1 MHTLLNTS
9 VHTCHVVLSVEAP
22 AVCGSSHHCT
32 NPSADHIVS
41 MSHAHHRFL
50 KQRVCLQLVGVFC
63 KGLLPGLLPLV
74 WSIALLKASKPFFM
88 LC

>member
-1 MHTLLNTS
+1 
-9 VHTCHVVLSVEAP
+9 
-22 AVCGSSHHCT
+22 
-32 NPSADHIVS
+32 

-74 WSIALLKASKPFFM
+74 WSIALLKVSKPFFCVVSV
-88 LC
+88 LCVRGCIHQACVTW